1 MPLDEQRCVRL
12 GLQKSK
18 REQVCDKEVV
28 PSARSL
34 LQTINGLIEL
44 ADHIEMNMINK
55 ASRLI
60 AVDNLSEGS
69 MKKGILD
76 IQLMN
81 RPRTGEG
88 QSEDCTNGSRCRSKR

>member
-12 GLQKSK
+12 GLQKTK
-18 REQVCDKEVV
+18 REQVCGKAAV

-34 LQTINGLIEL
+34 LQTIKGLIEL
-44 ADHIEMNMINK
+44 ADHIEVNMINK
-55 ASRLI
+55 ASRLT

-81 RPRTGEG
+81 RPRTREG
-88 QSEDCTNGSRCRSKR
+88 QSED